1 MKDVVVS
8 VRVDDKPE
16 AMDELEILVVSTDR
30 EKDAETYTDLSEVKK
45 DWEEGSRVYKMV
57 SALFNQGGAQP
68 SPGRLI
74 RKVKIVGLGITGAPE
89 EGRAETDASGEGT
102 PEEGRAETDASG
114 EGTPEEGRA
123 ETGASEEGTPEA
135 GTPKELTPDELV
147 QNLKRYAGKDNSWYI
162 FLTDRTEDEYIEK
175 LSEFAQDSE
184 PAEAALVSGEDDH
197 RKIYFAGT
205 SSKSITGIKGRSVIV
220 YTDKADECI
229 EAAYLGAVA
238 PWYPRHVTWKF
249 KMPQGI
255 TAPEL
260 TAAEI
265 NDLDKNHINYVSD
278 EYKNNYIKNGVCADG
293 EWIDSVLGGDWIAR
307 DMRNELYKVFVENA
321 VVPYTD
327 DGFNLIGMAVFRTLN
342 RAVQYGIIASDSDS
356 GTGIY
361 RVSIPAR
368 STASEEQIRNRIM
381 PDITWEA
388 QLEGAVHGI
397 MTRGILKVNL

>member
-16 AMDELEILVVSTDR
+16 AMDELEILVVSTDIA
-30 EKDAETYTDLSEVKK
+30 KDAETYTDLSEVKK
-45 DWEEGSRVYKMV
+45 DWGEGSRVYKMV

-74 RKVKIVGLGITGAPE
+74 RKVKIAGLGKPDAPE
-89 EGRAETDASGEGT
+89 EGKSEAGV
-102 PEEGRAETDASG
+102 
-114 EGTPEEGRA
+114 
-123 ETGASEEGTPEA
+123 SEEGTQEA
-135 GTPKELTPDELV
+135 GTPKELTPDALV
-147 QNLKRYAGKDNSWYI
+147 QNLKKYAEKDNSWYI
-162 FLTDRTEDEYIEK
+162 FLTDRTEDDYIAK
-175 LSEFAQDSE
+175 LSEFAQNSE

-197 RKIYFAGT
+197 RKIYFAKT
-205 SSKSITGIKGRSVIV
+205 SNKDIAGIKGRSVIV
-220 YTDKADECI
+220 YTDKDDECI

-260 TAAEI
+260 TATET
-265 NDLDKNHINYVSD
+265 NVLDKNHINYVSD

-327 DGFNLIGMAVFRTLN
+327 DGFNLVGMAVFRTLN

-361 RVSIPAR
+361 RISIPSR
-368 STASEEQIRNRIM
+368 STATEEQIRNRIM

-397 MTRGILKVNL
+397 MTRGVLKVNL